1 MIVVDASAMVAFLAD
16 VDVIGVATRSAI
28 AEHGVAFPSV
38 MPYEVVNTLRRL
50 VASRATDAEFAR
62 QCVARLTALRGTEV
76 AFGALAD
83 RIWELRGQVTAYD
96 AAYVALAELFDV
108 PLLTLDER
116 LRRAKGPRCSFFD
129 L

>member
-16 VDVIGVATRSAI
+16 AGGIGQATRSIIGHHA
-28 AEHGVAFPSV
+28 VAFPSV
-38 MPYEVVNTLRRL
+38 MSFEVANTMRRL
-50 VASRATDAEFAR
+50 VTSRATDARFAH
-62 QCVARLTALRGTEV
+62 QCLARLAAIQATEV
-76 AFGALAD
+76 GFAPLVD

-108 PLLTLDER
+108 PLLTLDDR
-116 LRRAKGPRCSFFD
+116 LRRAQGTRCTFVD